1 MKLRLLTLAAM
12 FAALSAIGA
21 FIKIPVGIGSAA
33 LRYGASTY
41 IGSIF
46 TTVYAGAASLIG
58 HLSSSL
64 YVGFPF
70 GPLHIIIAAEM
81 FFILFVYTKL
91 HQAGRNVLKWVF
103 FIFANSVLATL
114 PFYWIISP
122 AVFCGCITRNH
133 DSDYFE
139 CRDCNDCF
147 SSRGAGN
154 GKGENTCVTLF
165 YCQMVSY

>member
-21 FIKIPVGIGSAA
+21 FVKIPVGIGSAA
-33 LRYGASTY
+33 LD
-41 IGSIF
+41 
-46 TTVYAGAASLIG
+46 TVPALVSAAFLPPAYAGAASLIG

-64 YVGFPF
+64 YAGFPF

-81 FFILFVYTKL
+81 FLILFVYTRL
-91 HQAGRNVLKWVF
+91 HQARRYVLKWVF

-122 AVFCGCITRNH
+122 AFFASALPGITIATILN
-133 DSDYFE
+133 
-139 CRDCNDCF
+139 
-147 SSRGAGN
+147 AGIAM
-154 GKGENTCVTLF
+154 T
-165 YCQMVSY
+165 VSPVIVRVMERVKTHA

>member
-33 LRYGASTY
+33 LDTVPALIAAS
-41 IGSIF
+41 F
-46 TTVYAGAASLIG
+46 LPPFYAGAASLIG

-64 YVGFPF
+64 YAGFPL

-81 FFILFVYTKL
+81 FIILFVYTKL
-91 HQAGRNVLKWVF
+91 HQAGHHVWKWVF
-103 FIFANSVLATL
+103 FILANSVLATL

-122 AVFCGCITRNH
+122 EFFVAALPAITLATFLNAAIALIV
-133 DSDYFE
+133 SPV
-139 CRDCNDCF
+139 
-147 SSRGAGN
+147 
-154 GKGENTCVTLF
+154 VTGV
-165 YCQMVSY
+165 MERVKTHA